1 MSCLA
6 VTFTTLKINVPDRA
20 YFPLSSE
27 PKKRTKKIREDDRL
41 AITTRKPLQR
51 SDINSQIHRSKRR
64 NNYRSSTLERRE
76 KEEEIKVT
84 RVEKVEGKGK

>member
-1 MSCLA
+1 MTQCPL
-6 VTFTTLKINVPDRA
+6 LDENVFWLR
-20 YFPLSSE
+20 SW
-27 PKKRTKKIREDDRL
+27 
-41 AITTRKPLQR
+41 QR
-51 SDINSQIHRSKRR
+51 DRR